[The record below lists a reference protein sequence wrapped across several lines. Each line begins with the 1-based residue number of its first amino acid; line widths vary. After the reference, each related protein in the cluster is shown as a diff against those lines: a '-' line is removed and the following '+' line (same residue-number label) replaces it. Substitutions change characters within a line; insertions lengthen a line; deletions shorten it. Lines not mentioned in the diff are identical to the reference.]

1 MWLVT
6 KVSVLICT
14 CIIFNKKVL
23 ACPRGCRCN
32 YFLSCNRRNLIS
44 FPQLKTIPTDT
55 TSLILWGNEIRNITL
70 SKKDLTN
77 HSQVVYLDLA
87 FNHLTLLPTFN
98 MSVLSAFTGLRTLY
112 LSNNRIQD
120 IEDQAFNGLHQ
131 LQTLYLS
138 GNRINNKTDQTFSGL
153 HQLQRL
159 DLSGNRIQN
168 IAGQAFRRLHQLQE
182 LRLQGNRVQV
192 IEDQAFKGLYQLQDL
207 DLMDNRIWDITDQS
221 FSGLHQLRKLY
232 LSNNKIQSIASQ
244 TFRGLHLL
252 QKLDLSSNGI
262 KDIRNGTFRDLQNLQ
277 MLDIS
282 YNRITKVVSSWF
294 DHLTFLTHLHLEN
307 NMISSFEPY
316 YFSWPDSLL
325 KLYLHNNK
333 ITAFPPLPI
342 KNCSTNT
349 SCQGTKLYLLGN
361 EIYCGC
367 RRPEH
372 DQTIL
377 NMTLPLVDVCCVD
390 VDGLCP
396 HVLNYKYYSY
406 HEYYMPKYC
415 LERFATSDNFKY
427 NRAFSIHSYIQQ
439 PVCFKPRID
448 INPSNKI
455 DACTAKGEPKPE
467 VRVTV
472 ESIRSSDSHGTKI
485 LKTTCTASNAFGSV
499 TKTFYSMSVSSI
511 NIPLWAMVTLC
522 FMSFTSLIIVIAF
535 VIASCF
541 DNNKSEFNNEEN
553 SSDILSNSDNV
564 SDIYDSVM

>member
-14 CIIFNKKVL
+14 CIIFNIKVL
-23 ACPRGCRCN
+23 ACPQGCDCTQRQVRC
-32 YFLSCNRRNLIS
+32 YTYRRALTS
-44 FPQLKTIPTDT
+44 FPQLQTIPTDT
-55 TSLILWGNEIRNITL
+55 TVLSLWYNKIRNITL
-70 SKKDLTN
+70 SDEDLTN
-77 HSQVVYLDLA
+77 HSQVVYLNLDD
-87 FNHLTLLPTFN
+87 NHLTLLPTFN
-98 MSVLSAFTGLRTLY
+98 MSVLSAFTGLRTLS
-112 LSNNRIQD
+112 LSNNIIQD
-120 IEDQAFNGLHQ
+120 IEDHA
-131 LQTLYLS
+131 
-138 GNRINNKTDQTFSGL
+138 FSGL
-153 HQLQRL
+153 HQLQDLYLWDNRIWDL
-159 DLSGNRIQN
+159 TDQTFRGLHQLQELYLSGNRIQN
-168 IAGQAFRRLHQLQE
+168 IEGQAFRELHQ
-182 LRLQGNRVQV
+182 
-192 IEDQAFKGLYQLQDL
+192 
-207 DLMDNRIWDITDQS
+207 
-221 FSGLHQLRKLY
+221 
-232 LSNNKIQSIASQ
+232 
-244 TFRGLHLL
+244 L
-252 QKLDLSSNGI
+252 QKLDLSINGI
-262 KDIRNGTFRDLQNLQ
+262 KDIRNGTFRDLQNLHT
-277 MLDIS
+277 LDIS
-282 YNRITKVVSSWF
+282 YNRITNVVSSWF
-294 DHLTFLTHLHLEN
+294 DNLTFLTELYLEN

-349 SCQGTKLYLLGN
+349 SCQNTQLYVLGN
-361 EIYCGC
+361 DIYCGC

-372 DQTIL
+372 DQTVL
-377 NMTLPLVDVCCVD
+377 NMTLPFVYVCCVD

-396 HVLNYKYYSY
+396 HVLNYNYYSCQK
-406 HEYYMPKYC
+406 YYMPPRC
-415 LERFATSDNFKY
+415 LKPYQTFDNFKY

-439 PVCFKPRID
+439 PVCFKPID
-448 INPSNKI
+448 INLSNKI

-535 VIASCF
+535 VIASFF

-553 SSDILSNSDNV
+553 SSDILYNSDNV
-564 SDIYDSVM
+564 SDIYDSVI